1 VYRWKGLKGRIIIYR
16 TLISIILKV
25 KMEMKIDNRLLLMHT
40 CAMFPLRSAWL
51 S

>member
-1 VYRWKGLKGRIIIYR
+1 MIYR

-25 KMEMKIDNRLLLMHT
+25 KMEMKVDDRFLLMHA